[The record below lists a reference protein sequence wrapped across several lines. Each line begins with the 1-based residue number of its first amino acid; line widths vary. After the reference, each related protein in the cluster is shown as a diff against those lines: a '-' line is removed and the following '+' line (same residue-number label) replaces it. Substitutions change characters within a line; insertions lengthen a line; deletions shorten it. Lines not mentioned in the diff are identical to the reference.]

1 MYLRRTPKYEE
12 ELVDVKQESEQHLQL
27 LDDACEQPR
36 VVLHSAGKRRFS
48 PVWEHF
54 EQLSP
59 EKVKCLVCFKVLSYN
74 NNTSTML
81 RHFRVLHGNEETNQV
96 EPGSAEKVDL
106 AELLVDMVIEDSQLF
121 SLVDGSGFK
130 KLMKALAP
138 SNVVPTRQT
147 LKAMVE
153 KRYKETKDKTKAIVA
168 KASACSLTSDMWT
181 SINTDDA
188 YLAVTCHFIDETTS
202 LQSVVLGVQ
211 HFPEAHTAA
220 NMASM
225 KTSLMSEWGISE
237 KVTCLVTDGAANM
250 EACARE
256 LHMCHTICVAHTL
269 NLLIKKALEQCP
281 ELFHI
286 RTNCRKIV
294 GYFKSSTTAKERLTQ
309 MQVQMGF
316 PVLKLIQEVDT
327 RWNSTYLMLQRMYT
341 LREPVGAA
349 LAGLRTDLTALSA
362 KQYRII
368 ADCLKVLEP
377 FNYAT
382 IELSEE
388 KKVSGSKVIPLLSM
402 LHHSLEEEE
411 IRLLQ
416 TPEST
421 SMVEFLQRQ
430 LREKLDNLQS
440 MSIMFL
446 ATLLDPRFKK
456 LGFFSPNKAAEAEK
470 RLTMECAAIM
480 RRTASSSTSSSSSS
494 EPSQS
499 VGGRKLWHHF
509 DTSIHQA
516 RTTNVTANATVEVQ
530 KYLGAPNIPRVE
542 SPLQY
547 WESQKYTLPILYK
560 LAISYLCTPASSV
573 PCERVFS
580 KAGEI
585 LCKKRNRLSPK
596 TLEKILFLN
605 KNE

>member
-1 MYLRRTPKYEE
+1 MDSPSLFVFSSPLLRYLAFDSTSFIFAMEP
-12 ELVDVKQESEQHLQL
+12 
-27 LDDACEQPR
+27 
-36 VVLHSAGKRRFS
+36 AGKRRFS

-54 EQLSP
+54 ELISP
-59 EKVKCLVCFKVLSYN
+59 QKVKCLVCSKVLSYN

-81 RHFRVLHGNEETNQV
+81 RHYRVLHGNEETNQV

-106 AELLVDMVIEDSQLF
+106 AELLVDMVIEDSQPF

-138 SNVVPTRQT
+138 SYVLPTRQT

-181 SINTDDA
+181 SINTDA

-220 NMASM
+220 NMAFM
-225 KTSLMSEWGISE
+225 KTSLMSEWGISD

-250 EACARE
+250 GACARE
-256 LHMCHTICVAHTL
+256 LHMRHTICVAHML
-269 NLLIKKALEQCP
+269 NLLVKKALDQCP

-286 RTNCRKIV
+286 WANCRKIV

-309 MQVQMGF
+309 MQVQMGL
-316 PVLKLIQEVDT
+316 PVLKLLQEVET
-327 RWNSTYLMLQRMYT
+327 RWNSTYLMLQRIYT

-349 LAGLRTDLTALSA
+349 LAGLRTDLTPLSA
-362 KQYRII
+362 EQYRII

-411 IRLLQ
+411 IRQLQ

-430 LREKLDNLQS
+430 LREKLNQLQS

-456 LGFFSPNKAAEAEK
+456 VGFFSPSKAAEAEK

-480 RRTASSSTSSSSSS
+480 SRTASSTSSSLSSSSSSSS

-499 VGGRKLWHHF
+499 VGGSKLWHF
-509 DTSIHQA
+509 DASVHQA

-547 WESQKYTLPILYK
+547 WESQKCTLPTLYK
-560 LAISYLCTPASSV
+560 LAVSYLCTPASSV